1 MGQLLSATLVMLLVF
16 VANNGMQQTEAQ
28 GVTRPYVRP
37 PARKNLEL
45 EFSLRQT
52 STSSATSPTQMH
64 VSLAGP
70 NKMKVS
76 WMTGS
81 RTYNVPA
88 IVTYGTAQ
96 GQLTQVATGTTK
108 SYNYLLYQS
117 GQMHH
122 VILGPLADSTT
133 YFYMCGGFGPVYNF
147 TTPPPAGRD
156 VPIKFAIVGD
166 LGQTAWSES
175 TLQHVA
181 GYDYDVLLFA
191 GDLSYADY
199 FQQKWDSFGQ
209 MMSPYAHYRP
219 WMVTEGNHEMEYIPL
234 LAPSFR
240 SYNTRWDMPYAE
252 SGSTSNLYYSFDV
265 ASAHVLMLGSYTNF
279 GVGSEQ
285 YNWLLADLKKVD
297 RSVTPWLVVVLHA
310 PWYNSNSAHQGDG
323 DQMMEVMEPILY
335 QAKVDILFAGH
346 VHAYERTTRAY
357 QMNIDPCG
365 MMHITVGD
373 GGNHEGLANEWLYP
387 QPEWSMMREASFG
400 HGELDVKNA
409 THAYWSWHRNNDNEA
424 VKADDVWI
432 TSLSGPKS
440 GCESSTE
447 FIMN

>member
-45 EFSLRQT
+45 ESCLRQT

-96 GQLTQVATGTTK
+96 DQLTQVATGTTK

-156 VPIKFAIVGD
+156 VPIKFAIVGKQETCKQ
-166 LGQTAWSES
+166 LRIS
-175 TLQHVA
+175 
-181 GYDYDVLLFA
+181 LF
-191 GDLSYADY
+191 
-199 FQQKWDSFGQ
+199 
-209 MMSPYAHYRP
+209 
-219 WMVTEGNHEMEYIPL
+219 
-234 LAPSFR
+234 
-240 SYNTRWDMPYAE
+240 
-252 SGSTSNLYYSFDV
+252 
-265 ASAHVLMLGSYTNF
+265 
-279 GVGSEQ
+279 
-285 YNWLLADLKKVD
+285 
-297 RSVTPWLVVVLHA
+297 
-310 PWYNSNSAHQGDG
+310 
-323 DQMMEVMEPILY
+323 
-335 QAKVDILFAGH
+335 
-346 VHAYERTTRAY
+346 
-357 QMNIDPCG
+357 
-365 MMHITVGD
+365 
-373 GGNHEGLANEWLYP
+373 
-387 QPEWSMMREASFG
+387 
-400 HGELDVKNA
+400 
-409 THAYWSWHRNNDNEA
+409 SW
-424 VKADDVWI
+424 
-432 TSLSGPKS
+432 
-440 GCESSTE
+440 
-447 FIMN
+447 